1 MKFYV
6 TILSIMIL
14 FASCKG
20 EGDPRDIYYMN
31 IVNNTQH
38 EIEVTIESMRPLSQ
52 NGYPEGYTIA
62 IRPGDTFKYYD
73 GGEESYIFE
82 AEVVFDGKLKVIHD
96 NEVQEEPEGFRN
108 MCRRENWDACVIKE
122 RQSGKGRGGIYSY
135 TFTFESVDYEYALS
149 LTGK

>member
-1 MKFYV
+1 M
-6 TILSIMIL
+6 
-14 FASCKG
+14 
-20 EGDPRDIYYMN
+20 D
-31 IVNNTQH
+31 IVNDTQH

-73 GGEESYIFE
+73 GGEESYIFDIFE